1 MDCTIC
7 DYEAGSVEDLRRHKK
22 LMHSSFATITING
35 KYKIEVKRI
44 GGILTCP
51 VCGVADED
59 SQTFRNHARQLHS
72 NADDYF
78 KKNPTRHASQNRN
91 RTPYRRPGKTNVW
104 CLASMPCS
112 LFMCSFID
120 IFKWWYGLDPGTTI
134 CKVLASCVRMP
145 HLSHKSHR
153 NQKSEK
159 QTRQVP
165 LELY

>member
-1 MDCTIC
+1 MIILARDLGFASTLSLLPPFFFFFSQMSTSAARMKMDCTIC

-120 IFKWWYGLDPGTTI
+120 IFK
-134 CKVLASCVRMP
+134 
-145 HLSHKSHR
+145 
-153 NQKSEK
+153 
-159 QTRQVP
+159 
-165 LELY
+165 